1 MSGSRLTTHL
11 SDSTTEATEPAPAS
25 WLRDSSVAFFAGA
38 SGRAAGFVVTM
49 LTARQL
55 GASADT
61 DAFYLALSM
70 TVYVF
75 EIVRMAVEGAFVPA
89 FVAARGRGG
98 HDAQEFFAGTA
109 GLFALVGTVGAV
121 LIASAAATQAA
132 RGSFGPFSALSLRY
146 LAWLAI
152 FLVPALITAGA
163 NMVFYALH
171 AFAVPALAP
180 LVQSLTVLA
189 ALVLFGPTY
198 GAAALVGGYVAGAVL
213 QLAVL
218 LILMWR
224 RGVRPQLAWPG
235 PSVVAACR
243 LGAPIALGG
252 ILINANAVI
261 DKLVAG
267 WVLPAGNITI
277 LENAVR
283 VYGILCFLSYGTT
296 ANVFVTR
303 WSELLAA
310 GEGAALRRSFANTLR
325 LAALLIAPLGLA
337 VALLSSRVVG
347 ALFGH
352 GVYAIDAQVLTARCV
367 AVLAIGLPMFFVAGM
382 AARFLYTL
390 GHTRVGLTGAAVA
403 VAVNIPAD
411 VILARWFGVA
421 GIAAATTVTYVVMAG
436 YMTWHA
442 RVRTPQAIAPVPDVA
457 YAQVGP

>member
-1 MSGSRLTTHL
+1 MNR
-11 SDSTTEATEPAPAS
+11 TERS
-25 WLRDSSVAFFAGA
+25 QGGWLRDSSVAFFAGA
-38 SGRAAGFVVTM
+38 AGRAAGFVVT
-49 LTARQL
+49 LLVARRL

-70 TVYVF
+70 TIYF
-75 EIVRMAVEGAFVPA
+75 SEIVRLAVEGAFVPA
-89 FVAARGRGG
+89 FVAARARGG
-98 HDAQEFFAGTA
+98 RDAQEFFAGTA
-109 GLFALVGTVGAV
+109 GLFALAGTVVAV
-121 LIASAAATQAA
+121 LIAGAAATQAA

-171 AFAVPALAP
+171 AFAVPALSP

-189 ALVLFGPTY
+189 ALVLFGSTY
-198 GAAALVGGYVAGAVL
+198 RAASLVGGYLAGAMF

-224 RGVRPQLAWPG
+224 RGVRPQLGWPG
-235 PSVVAACR
+235 PPVVAACR

-267 WVLPAGNITI
+267 WLLPPGNITI

-283 VYGILCFLSYGTT
+283 VYSILCFLSYGAT

-325 LAALLIAPLGLA
+325 LAALLIVPLGL
-337 VALLSSRVVG
+337 VVVLLSSRVVA

-352 GVYAIDAQVLTARCV
+352 GAYGPEALALTATCF
-367 AVLAIGLPMFFVAGM
+367 AALSIGLPMFFVSGIS
-382 AARFLYTL
+382 ARFLYSL
-390 GHTRVGLTGAAVA
+390 GYTRIGLTGAAVA
-403 VAVNIPAD
+403 LAVNVPAD
-411 VILARWFGVA
+411 ILLGRWLGVV
-421 GIAAATTVTYVVMAG
+421 GIAAATTLTYVVMAG

-442 RVRTPQAIAPVPDVA
+442 RARAPQAVAPASGIA
-457 YAQVGP
+457 YADVGS